1 MHSILQ
7 KSQGRKVLQ
16 PILQQLLLL
25 LSRVSHVWLCATPW
39 TIGYQAPPSMGFS
52 RQKSWSG
59 LPLPSPSP
67 TAGTCQMS
75 PFASSTNSKE
85 EDSKNNPSNGKRK
98 NWNHFSITNKMN
110 LPHSSVQ
117 FSLSVVS
124 DSLRPHESQHARPP
138 CLSPTPGVHPCSP
151 RDSQESSPTPQFK
164 SINSSALSLLHSPTL
179 TSIHDH
185 RKNHSLD

>member
-1 MHSILQ
+1 MHLILQ
-7 KSQGRKVLQ
+7 KSQGRKVLH

-25 LSRVSHVWLCATPW
+25 LSRVSHVRLCATPW

-52 RQKSWSG
+52 RQKSWSE

-117 FSLSVVS
+117 SLSRVRLFATPWIAARQA
-124 DSLRPHESQHARPP
+124 SLSITNSR
-138 CLSPTPGVHPCSP
+138 
-151 RDSQESSPTPQFK
+151 SSPLQSRWLSRVFSNTTFQKHQFFGAQP
-164 SINSSALSLLHSPTL
+164 SSQSSSRIYTWSLEKP
-179 TSIHDH
+179 
-185 RKNHSLD
+185 